1 MSVDPGGWRSL
12 HTLSPVVNLI
22 PQIWATIR
30 GYWIVL
36 VAVALGGDVGVQIGD
51 LVILLVF
58 FFMGFGRSLVHWL
71 TLRYRVHEGA
81 LEIRTGVLNRRVRIL
96 SPDRIQNAELVRN
109 PFHRVSG
116 LVELRLETAGA
127 EVETEGLFSALDFA
141 EANRLVA
148 ELDALRR
155 NSSSRAIPAGDQG
168 VELGEVLVQMG
179 WVEIVA
185 HGLSSRRAGVSAIL
199 LAVGFEVF
207 AQLEPGGSE
216 IGSALES
223 LTGPM
228 IVAGVLAVFILGWI
242 LGLLESLFAHY
253 RYRLTEVDDR
263 LVSQMGLLTR
273 RRVELPIHR
282 VQHIRIDE
290 PLLRRVMGF
299 ASVYVDTA
307 SGAGIPVEGGQP
319 TASEAVIPMVPK
331 SAQLALLRR
340 LLPQLDVDLR
350 SAKLQPAH
358 WKALPLALFGAGVGW
373 SFVQLG
379 GFLVFGRWGF
389 LLVLLLPLMLVGAWL
404 DWRFQGWTVTGNVVV
419 SREGFWLRRTTLVPL
434 DKVQAVHRIETPL
447 LRVLGLAIVA
457 VRVAGPRVFLPKMTR
472 QKSALC
478 LERAWRRRA
487 QATG

>member
-1 MSVDPGGWRSL
+1 MKVAAGGWRSL
-12 HTLSPVVNLI
+12 HILSPVVNLI

-36 VAVALGGDVGVQIGD
+36 VALALGGDVGIQISD
-51 LVILLVF
+51 LIVLLLF

-148 ELDALRR
+148 ELDTLRR
-155 NSSSRAIPAGDQG
+155 ASTSRPAPSNKGPD
-168 VELGEVLVQMG
+168 EGEVLVQMG
-179 WVEIVA
+179 WLEIIA
-185 HGLSSRRAGVSAIL
+185 HGLSSRRAGVSAVLI
-199 LAVGFEVF
+199 AVGLEVF

-228 IVAGVLAVFILGWI
+228 VVAVILAIFILGWV

-253 RYRLTEVDDR
+253 RYRLVEVNDR
-263 LVSQMGLLTR
+263 LVSQTGLLTR

-299 ASVYVDTA
+299 SSVFVDTA
-307 SGAGIPVEGGQP
+307 SGAGLPAEGAHA
-319 TASEAVIPMVPK
+319 TASEAAIPMVPRL
-331 SAQLALLRR
+331 SQLALLKR

-350 SAKLQPAH
+350 SAKLHPAH
-358 WKALPLALFGAGVGW
+358 WKALPLALFGACVGW
-373 SFVQLG
+373 SFLQAG
-379 GFLVFGRWGF
+379 GFLLLGRWGF
-389 LLVLLLPLMLVGAWL
+389 LIFALLPLMLIGAWL
-404 DWRFQGWTVTGNVVV
+404 DWRFQGWTVTRNVVV
-419 SREGFWLRRTTLVPL
+419 AREGFWLRRTTIVPL

-447 LRVLGLAIVA
+447 LRLLGLAIVA
-457 VRVAGPRVFLPKMTR
+457 VRVAGPRVVLPKMTR
-472 QKSALC
+472 RKSALC

-487 QATG
+487 RVAG

>member
-1 MSVDPGGWRSL
+1 LTVRAGGWRSL
-12 HTLSPVVNLI
+12 HILSPVVNLI

-30 GYWIVL
+30 GYWILL
-36 VAVALGGDVGVQIGD
+36 VALALGGDVGLQVGD
-51 LVILLVF
+51 LVVLLLF

-155 NSSSRAIPAGDQG
+155 ASSSRPTSAEGTDEGD
-168 VELGEVLVQMG
+168 VLVQMG
-179 WVEIVA
+179 WLEIIA
-185 HGLSSRRAGVSAIL
+185 HGLSSRRAGVSAVLI
-199 LAVGFEVF
+199 AVGLEVF
-207 AQLEPGGSE
+207 AQLEPGGGE

-228 IVAGVLAVFILGWI
+228 VVAVILAIFILGWV
-242 LGLLESLFAHY
+242 LGLVESLFAHY
-253 RYRLTEVDDR
+253 RYRLVEVNDR
-263 LVSQMGLLTR
+263 LVSQTGLLTR

-299 ASVYVDTA
+299 SSVFVDTA
-307 SGAGIPVEGGQP
+307 SGAALPVEGAHV
-319 TASEAVIPMVPK
+319 TSSEAVIPMVPRQ
-331 SAQLALLRR
+331 SQLALLRR

-358 WKALPLALFGAGVGW
+358 WKALPLALFGAVVGW
-373 SFVQLG
+373 SFFQFG
-379 GFLVFGRWGF
+379 GLLLLGRWGV
-389 LLVLLLPLMLVGAWL
+389 LVVALLPLMLIGAWL
-404 DWRFQGWTVTGNVVV
+404 DWRFQGWTVTHNVVV
-419 SREGFWLRRTTLVPL
+419 SREGFWLRRTTIVPL
-434 DKVQAVHRIETPL
+434 DKVQAVHRVETPL
-447 LRVLGLAIVA
+447 LRVLGLAVVA
-457 VRVAGPRVFLPKMTR
+457 VRVAGPRVVLPKMTR
-472 QKSALC
+472 RKSALC

-487 QATG
+487 RAAG